1 MIDPGFTPGASAG
14 RDDAPKPPPPSFA
27 AGRLHPDTLDALSGA
42 AGLLAGHGHRDSSS
56 AVLAARRALTPAKH
70 IRSASPVTPEQIDYA
85 FEKAGANYGG
95 ANHAEL
101 LASSLLKIA
110 AGYYCSHVITV
121 IMADLGLIS
130 KRGVLTA
137 AGKRYLGYAFSDV
150 MSHGG

>member
-1 MIDPGFTPGASAG
+1 MIDPGFTPC
-14 RDDAPKPPPPSFA
+14 APSSKAAKNTPPPSFA
-27 AGRLHPDTLDALSGA
+27 AGRLHPDALDALSGA

-56 AVLAARRALTPAKH
+56 AVLAARRALTP
-70 IRSASPVTPEQIDYA
+70 VTPEQIDYA

-101 LASSLLKIA
+101 LAASLLKIA

-137 AGKRYLGYAFSDV
+137 AGKRYLGYTFSDV
-150 MSHGG
+150 MARGA